1 MMPNWTKQQ
10 EQAIRARNHT
20 ILVSAAAGSGK
31 TAVLVER
38 IVSLVREGASMNRML
53 IVTFTKAAAAEMR
66 QRLAK
71 RISREAISREPAMV
85 KAIDELE
92 TTQISTI
99 HAFCQRVI
107 RSHFEQV
114 GVDPLVRV
122 CDEQQQKLLFEAAFT
137 TAMDELLDERTD
149 ENFLLL
155 ADAWKQD
162 KLLSLT
168 AQLYDFLMALPKPF
182 AWLDEHVEQLS
193 QPLMQQ
199 PWVETLENAAKLQVG
214 AMDDALI
221 AIRSLFDLP
230 NAVMDRMEALN
241 ADAQLVSA
249 LQGLEGEP
257 LRTAVAN
264 FSLPRLSPKRGLSAE
279 EKEWGKRFSDGRT
292 AIKKRAERAN
302 ELLNPDFAQLERE
315 LPAIQAQLRGLAA
328 LVKRTHQHFR
338 EEKNARNCMD
348 FGDME
353 QYTLDILEQ
362 PEVRAQ
368 MQGEFDHIFVDECQD
383 VSQIQDAILQAIHG
397 EQNCLF
403 MVGDVKQSIYRFRKA
418 DPTLFLGR
426 MQTYSEE
433 ETARERKIVLQQNF
447 RSSFPVLD
455 ATNRVFRQTMRPAVT
470 ELTYAPED
478 ELICGL
484 GAREDDPPVMVH
496 LLRGPDIRDALGVSA
511 SEAAQVLK
519 AAGHKE
525 VLRTETRV
533 VAHRIKELLGT
544 TMPDGKTISY
554 RDMVI
559 LLAQTTN
566 LAQTVVDALTEEGI
580 PTFYDGAESYF
591 NLPEIM
597 DMKALLSLL
606 DNAQQDFPLLTVLKM
621 VPFSLTDE
629 ELAQI
634 RLMQTGQNVPFYQA
648 FAKACDGED
657 EFAQKC
663 RKTSEK
669 LETWRFQ
676 AEVMRLSDFIWHLMT
691 DSGYYAAVGALPK
704 GEVRQGNLRML
715 YERAQAFEAEGG
727 VTLAAFITRMDEQE
741 RGGDSM
747 SAKMLTEN
755 EDLVRVMTMHKSKG
769 LEFPVVFLMNLEHSL
784 LRAQTGTMLLHPK
797 LGVALPYINRKL
809 NICRRTLMQ
818 EAFEEQRRLDELAE
832 RARLLYVAMTRT
844 KLHLEL
850 VATVA
855 GDERTKWDLAL
866 PPSDSRVR
874 GALSMIAWV
883 MQAISTD
890 AHTKSTNYPQASTP
904 WDCRDWDELP
914 QKTVDKVGE
923 TEADASKVLSLLQ
936 TAPPEDVFPEKT
948 IQADILPLKTS
959 VSTLVKKQADELP
972 LSDAEEDAE
981 TKHAVDENGTPLL
994 LSELPRRPA
1003 FMEEKRMTAAERG
1016 TLTHRALSLMPLD
1029 ALRAADNIPTVIREA
1044 LAAMQKR
1051 GLFTEEE
1058 LHIISVSAISGYFTS
1073 KIGRRMLQS
1082 GNVRREWAFNLRLTG
1097 QQALLLQGV
1106 IDCAFEENGAW
1117 VLVDYKTDRMD
1128 DEQTLVNRYAEQ
1140 LAWYARALA
1149 EITGKPV
1156 KERYLYAL
1164 RVGKAI
1170 AVPEIDAK

>member
-1 MMPNWTKQQ
+1 MPNWTKQQ

-85 KAIDELE
+85 KALDELE

-99 HAFCQRVI
+99 HSFCQRVI

-122 CDEQQQKLLFEAAFT
+122 CDEQQQKLLFEDAFT

-155 ADAWKQD
+155 ADVWDQD

-182 AWLDEHVEQLS
+182 AWLDAHVEQLS
-193 QPLMQQ
+193 QPIMQQ
-199 PWVETLENAAKLQVG
+199 PWVETLENAAKLQLG

-221 AIRSLFDLP
+221 AMRSLFDLP

-249 LQGLEGEP
+249 LQGLEGKA
-257 LRTAVAN
+257 LQTAVAN
-264 FSLPRLSPKRGLSAE
+264 FSLPRLSPKRGLSTE
-279 EKEWGKRFSDGRT
+279 EKKWGKRFSEGRS

-302 ELLNPDFAQLERE
+302 ELLNPDFGQLERE

-426 MQTYSEE
+426 MQTFSEE

-519 AAGHKE
+519 AADPKE

-533 VAHRIKELLGT
+533 VAQRIKELLGT

-663 RKTSEK
+663 RKISEK

-704 GEVRQGNLRML
+704 GEVRQGNLRLL

-784 LRAQTGTMLLHPK
+784 LRAQIGTMLLHPK

-832 RARLLYVAMTRT
+832 RARLLYVAMTRA

-855 GDERTKWDLAL
+855 GDERTKWELAL

-959 VSTLVKKQADELP
+959 VSALVKKQADELP

-1029 ALRAADNIPTVIREA
+1029 ALRAADDIPRVIREA

-1051 GLFTEEE
+1051 GLFTVDE
-1058 LHIISVSAISGYFTS
+1058 LHIISVGAISGYFTS
-1073 KIGRRMLQS
+1073 EIGRRMLQS

-1097 QQALLLQGV
+1097 KQARLLQGV

-1117 VLVDYKTDRMD
+1117 VLVDYKTDRVD

-1149 EITGKPV
+1149 KITGKPV

>member
-85 KAIDELE
+85 KALDELE

-168 AQLYDFLMALPKPF
+168 ARLYDFLMALPKPF
-182 AWLDEHVEQLS
+182 AWLDEHVDQLS

-362 PEVRAQ
+362 PEVQAQ

-383 VSQIQDAILQAIHG
+383 VSQVQDAILQAIHG

-426 MQTYSEE
+426 MQTFSEDE
-433 ETARERKIVLQQNF
+433 GARERKIVLQQNF

-496 LLRGPDIRDALGVSA
+496 LLRGSDIRGC
-511 SEAAQVLK
+511 
-519 AAGHKE
+519 AG
-525 VLRTETRV
+525 
-533 VAHRIKELLGT
+533 
-544 TMPDGKTISY
+544 
-554 RDMVI
+554 
-559 LLAQTTN
+559 
-566 LAQTVVDALTEEGI
+566 
-580 PTFYDGAESYF
+580 
-591 NLPEIM
+591 
-597 DMKALLSLL
+597 
-606 DNAQQDFPLLTVLKM
+606 
-621 VPFSLTDE
+621 
-629 ELAQI
+629 
-634 RLMQTGQNVPFYQA
+634 
-648 FAKACDGED
+648 GE
-657 EFAQKC
+657 C
-663 RKTSEK
+663 
-669 LETWRFQ
+669 
-676 AEVMRLSDFIWHLMT
+676 
-691 DSGYYAAVGALPK
+691 
-704 GEVRQGNLRML
+704 
-715 YERAQAFEAEGG
+715 
-727 VTLAAFITRMDEQE
+727 E
-741 RGGDSM
+741 RGGWPRGSAADRDARGGAAHQGAFGNDDAGWKDDFVPRHGDS
-747 SAKMLTEN
+747 ACA
-755 EDLVRVMTMHKSKG
+755 DD
-769 LEFPVVFLMNLEHSL
+769 EFGADSCRCADGRGDSDL
-784 LRAQTGTMLLHPK
+784 LRRCGK
-797 LGVALPYINRKL
+797 LFQP
-809 NICRRTLMQ
+809 
-818 EAFEEQRRLDELAE
+818 
-832 RARLLYVAMTRT
+832 
-844 KLHLEL
+844 
-850 VATVA
+850 A
-855 GDERTKWDLAL
+855 GNHGYE
-866 PPSDSRVR
+866 
-874 GALSMIAWV
+874 GAV
-883 MQAISTD
+883 EPD
-890 AHTKSTNYPQASTP
+890 
-904 WDCRDWDELP
+904 
-914 QKTVDKVGE
+914 
-923 TEADASKVLSLLQ
+923 
-936 TAPPEDVFPEKT
+936 
-948 IQADILPLKTS
+948 
-959 VSTLVKKQADELP
+959 
-972 LSDAEEDAE
+972 
-981 TKHAVDENGTPLL
+981 
-994 LSELPRRPA
+994 
-1003 FMEEKRMTAAERG
+1003 
-1016 TLTHRALSLMPLD
+1016 
-1029 ALRAADNIPTVIREA
+1029 
-1044 LAAMQKR
+1044 
-1051 GLFTEEE
+1051 
-1058 LHIISVSAISGYFTS
+1058 
-1073 KIGRRMLQS
+1073 
-1082 GNVRREWAFNLRLTG
+1082 
-1097 QQALLLQGV
+1097 
-1106 IDCAFEENGAW
+1106 
-1117 VLVDYKTDRMD
+1117 
-1128 DEQTLVNRYAEQ
+1128 
-1140 LAWYARALA
+1140 
-1149 EITGKPV
+1149 
-1156 KERYLYAL
+1156 
-1164 RVGKAI
+1164 
-1170 AVPEIDAK
+1170 

>member
-1 MMPNWTKQQ
+1 MPNWTKQQ

-85 KAIDELE
+85 KALDELE

-99 HAFCQRVI
+99 HSFCQRVI

-155 ADAWKQD
+155 ADVWKQET
-162 KLLSLT
+162 LLSLT

-182 AWLDEHVEQLS
+182 AWLDAHVEQLS
-193 QPLMQQ
+193 QPILQQ
-199 PWVETLENAAKLQVG
+199 PWVETLENAAKLQLG

-221 AIRSLFDLP
+221 AMRSLFDLP

-249 LQGLEGEP
+249 LQGLEGEA

-279 EKEWGKRFSDGRT
+279 EKEWGKRFSEGRT

-302 ELLNPDFAQLERE
+302 ELLNPDFGQLEQE

-426 MQTYSEE
+426 MQTFSEE

-496 LLRGPDIRDALGVSA
+496 LLRGPDIRDALGVSV
-511 SEAAQVLK
+511 SEAEQVLK
-519 AAGHKE
+519 AADPKE

-533 VAHRIKELLGT
+533 VAQRIKELLGT

-663 RKTSEK
+663 RKISEK

-832 RARLLYVAMTRT
+832 RARLLYVAMTRA

-855 GDERTKWDLAL
+855 GDERTKWELAL

-874 GALSMIAWV
+874 GALSMITWV

-936 TAPPEDVFPEKT
+936 MAPTEDVFPEKT

-959 VSTLVKKQADELP
+959 VSALMKKQADELP

-1029 ALRAADNIPTVIREA
+1029 ALRAAEDISRIIREA

-1058 LHIISVSAISGYFTS
+1058 LHIISVVAISGYFTS
-1073 KIGRRMLQS
+1073 EIGRRMLQS

-1097 QQALLLQGV
+1097 KQALLLQGV

-1117 VLVDYKTDRMD
+1117 VLVDYKTDRVD
-1128 DEQTLVNRYAEQ
+1128 DEQMLVNRYAEQ

>member
-1 MMPNWTKQQ
+1 MPNWTKQQ

-38 IVSLVREGASMNRML
+38 IVSLVREGALMNRML

-71 RISREAISREPAMV
+71 RISREAISRDPAMV
-85 KAIDELE
+85 KALDELE

-168 AQLYDFLMALPKPF
+168 ARLYDFLMALPKPF
-182 AWLDEHVEQLS
+182 AWLDEHVDQLS

-214 AMDDALI
+214 AMNDALI

-241 ADAQLVSA
+241 ADAQLISA
-249 LQGLEGEP
+249 LQGLEGEA

-383 VSQIQDAILQAIHG
+383 VSQVQDAILQAIHG

-426 MQTYSEE
+426 MQTFSETE
-433 ETARERKIVLQQNF
+433 SARERKIVLQQNF

-496 LLRGPDIRDALGVSA
+496 LLRGPDIRDALEGSA
-511 SEAAQVLK
+511 SEAA
-519 AAGHKE
+519 GHEE
-525 VLRTETRV
+525 VLQTETRV
-533 VAHRIKELLGT
+533 VARRIKELLGT

-559 LLAQTTN
+559 LRA
-566 LAQTVVDALTEEGI
+566 
-580 PTFYDGAESYF
+580 
-591 NLPEIM
+591 
-597 DMKALLSLL
+597 SLL
-606 DNAQQDFPLLTVLKM
+606 DNAKQDFPLLTVLKM

-648 FAKACDGED
+648 FAKACGGED

-663 RKTSEK
+663 RKISEK

-741 RGGDSM
+741 RGGDSI

-769 LEFPVVFLMNLEHSL
+769 LEFPVVFLMNMERRL
-784 LRAQTGTMLLHPK
+784 LLMQTSELMLHPK
-797 LGVALPYINRKL
+797 LGVAMPYINRKL

-818 EAFEEQRRLDELAE
+818 EAFDEQRRLDELAE
-832 RARLLYVAMTRT
+832 RARLLYVAMTRA
-844 KLHLEL
+844 KLYLEL

-855 GDERTKWDLAL
+855 DLERTKWELAL

-874 GALSMIAWV
+874 EAGSMITWV

-936 TAPPEDVFPEKT
+936 TAPPEGVFPEKT
-948 IQADILPLKTS
+948 VQTDILPLKTS
-959 VSTLVKKQADELP
+959 VSALVKKQADALP

-981 TKHAVDENGTPLL
+981 TKHAVDANGTPLL

-1029 ALRAADNIPTVIREA
+1029 ALRAADDIPSVIREA
-1044 LAAMQKR
+1044 LEMMQKR

-1117 VLVDYKTDRMD
+1117 VLVDYKTDRVD

>member
-85 KAIDELE
+85 KALDELE

-241 ADAQLVSA
+241 ADAQLISA

-362 PEVRAQ
+362 LEVRAQ

-383 VSQIQDAILQAIHG
+383 VSQVQDAILQAIHG

-426 MQTYSEE
+426 MQTFSEE

-470 ELTYAPED
+470 ELTYAP
-478 ELICGL
+478 
-484 GAREDDPPVMVH
+484 
-496 LLRGPDIRDALGVSA
+496 
-511 SEAAQVLK
+511 
-519 AAGHKE
+519 
-525 VLRTETRV
+525 
-533 VAHRIKELLGT
+533 
-544 TMPDGKTISY
+544 
-554 RDMVI
+554 
-559 LLAQTTN
+559 
-566 LAQTVVDALTEEGI
+566 
-580 PTFYDGAESYF
+580 
-591 NLPEIM
+591 
-597 DMKALLSLL
+597 
-606 DNAQQDFPLLTVLKM
+606 
-621 VPFSLTDE
+621 
-629 ELAQI
+629 
-634 RLMQTGQNVPFYQA
+634 
-648 FAKACDGED
+648 
-657 EFAQKC
+657 
-663 RKTSEK
+663 
-669 LETWRFQ
+669 
-676 AEVMRLSDFIWHLMT
+676 
-691 DSGYYAAVGALPK
+691 
-704 GEVRQGNLRML
+704 RM
-715 YERAQAFEAEGG
+715 
-727 VTLAAFITRMDEQE
+727 
-741 RGGDSM
+741 S
-747 SAKMLTEN
+747 
-755 EDLVRVMTMHKSKG
+755 
-769 LEFPVVFLMNLEHSL
+769 
-784 LRAQTGTMLLHPK
+784 
-797 LGVALPYINRKL
+797 
-809 NICRRTLMQ
+809 
-818 EAFEEQRRLDELAE
+818 
-832 RARLLYVAMTRT
+832 
-844 KLHLEL
+844 
-850 VATVA
+850 
-855 GDERTKWDLAL
+855 
-866 PPSDSRVR
+866 
-874 GALSMIAWV
+874 
-883 MQAISTD
+883 
-890 AHTKSTNYPQASTP
+890 
-904 WDCRDWDELP
+904 
-914 QKTVDKVGE
+914 
-923 TEADASKVLSLLQ
+923 
-936 TAPPEDVFPEKT
+936 
-948 IQADILPLKTS
+948 
-959 VSTLVKKQADELP
+959 
-972 LSDAEEDAE
+972 
-981 TKHAVDENGTPLL
+981 
-994 LSELPRRPA
+994 
-1003 FMEEKRMTAAERG
+1003 
-1016 TLTHRALSLMPLD
+1016 
-1029 ALRAADNIPTVIREA
+1029 
-1044 LAAMQKR
+1044 
-1051 GLFTEEE
+1051 
-1058 LHIISVSAISGYFTS
+1058 
-1073 KIGRRMLQS
+1073 
-1082 GNVRREWAFNLRLTG
+1082 
-1097 QQALLLQGV
+1097 
-1106 IDCAFEENGAW
+1106 
-1117 VLVDYKTDRMD
+1117 
-1128 DEQTLVNRYAEQ
+1128 
-1140 LAWYARALA
+1140 
-1149 EITGKPV
+1149 
-1156 KERYLYAL
+1156 
-1164 RVGKAI
+1164 
-1170 AVPEIDAK
+1170 

>member
-71 RISREAISREPAMV
+71 RISREAISRDPAMV
-85 KAIDELE
+85 KALDELE

-168 AQLYDFLMALPKPF
+168 EQLYDFLMALPKPF

-241 ADAQLVSA
+241 ADTQLISA
-249 LQGLEGEP
+249 LQGLEGEA
-257 LRTAVAN
+257 LRKAVAN

-383 VSQIQDAILQAIHG
+383 VSQVQDAILQAIHG

-426 MQTYSEE
+426 MQTFSEDE
-433 ETARERKIVLQQNF
+433 GARERKIVLQQNF

-496 LLRGPDIRDALGVSA
+496 LLRGPDIRDALEGSA
-511 SEAAQVLK
+511 SEAA
-519 AAGHKE
+519 GHEE
-525 VLRTETRV
+525 VLQTEARV
-533 VAHRIKELLGT
+533 VARRIKELLGT

-621 VPFSLTDE
+621 VQFSLTDE

-663 RKTSEK
+663 RKISEK

-741 RGGDSM
+741 RGGDSI

-769 LEFPVVFLMNLEHSL
+769 LEFPVVFLMNMERRL
-784 LRAQTGTMLLHPK
+784 LWTQTSELMLHPK
-797 LGVALPYINRKL
+797 LGVAMPYINRKL

-832 RARLLYVAMTRT
+832 RARLLYVAMTRA

-855 GDERTKWDLAL
+855 DLERTKWDLDL

-874 GALSMIAWV
+874 EAGSMITWV

-890 AHTKSTNYPQASTP
+890 AHTKSTNYPQAATP

-936 TAPPEDVFPEKT
+936 TAPPEGVFPEKT
-948 IQADILPLKTS
+948 VQTDILPLKTS
-959 VSTLVKKQADELP
+959 VSALVKKQADALP
-972 LSDAEEDAE
+972 LSDVEEDAE

-1029 ALRAADNIPTVIREA
+1029 ALRAADDIPTVIREA
-1044 LAAMQKR
+1044 LEAMQKR

-1058 LHIISVSAISGYFTS
+1058 LHIISVGAISGYFTS
-1073 KIGRRMLQS
+1073 EIGRRMLQS

-1097 QQALLLQGV
+1097 KQALLLQGV

-1117 VLVDYKTDRMD
+1117 VLVDYKTDRVD

>member
-1 MMPNWTKQQ
+1 MPNWTKQQ

-85 KAIDELE
+85 KALDELE

-99 HAFCQRVI
+99 HSFCQRVI

-149 ENFLLL
+149 EKFLLL
-155 ADAWKQD
+155 ADVWDQD

-182 AWLDEHVEQLS
+182 AWLDAHVEQLS
-193 QPLMQQ
+193 QPIMQQ
-199 PWVETLENAAKLQVG
+199 QWVETLENAAKLQLG

-221 AIRSLFDLP
+221 AMRSLFDLP
-230 NAVMDRMEALN
+230 NSVMDRMEALN
-241 ADAQLVSA
+241 ADAQLVSV
-249 LQGLEGEP
+249 LQGLEGEA

-279 EKEWGKRFSDGRT
+279 EKEWGKRFSEGRT

-368 MQGEFDHIFVDECQD
+368 MQGEFEHIFVDECQD

-426 MQTYSEE
+426 MQTFSANEG
-433 ETARERKIVLQQNF
+433 ARERKIVLQQNF

-519 AAGHKE
+519 AADPKE

-533 VAHRIKELLGT
+533 VAQRIKELLGT

-597 DMKALLSLL
+597 DMKALLSLI
-606 DNAQQDFPLLTVLKM
+606 DNARQDFPLLTVLKM

-663 RKTSEK
+663 RKISEK

-832 RARLLYVAMTRT
+832 RARLLYVAMTRA

-855 GDERTKWDLAL
+855 GDERTKWELAL

-874 GALSMIAWV
+874 GALSMITWV

-890 AHTKSTNYPQASTP
+890 THTKSTNYPQASTP

-914 QKTVDKVGE
+914 KKTVDKVGE
-923 TEADASKVLSLLQ
+923 TEADVSKVLSLLQ
-936 TAPPEDVFPEKT
+936 TAPPEDVFSEKT

-959 VSTLVKKQADELP
+959 VSALVKKQADELP

-1029 ALRAADNIPTVIREA
+1029 ALRAADAIPRVIREA
-1044 LAAMQKR
+1044 LKAMQKR

-1073 KIGRRMLQS
+1073 EIGRRMLQS

-1097 QQALLLQGV
+1097 KQARLLQGV

-1117 VLVDYKTDRMD
+1117 VLVDYKTDRVD
-1128 DEQTLVNRYAEQ
+1128 DEQMLVNRYAEQ

>member
-1 MMPNWTKQQ
+1 MPNWTKQQ

-38 IVSLVREGASMNRML
+38 IVSLVREGVSMNRML

-71 RISREAISREPAMV
+71 RLSREAISREPAMV
-85 KAIDELE
+85 KALDELE

-99 HAFCQRVI
+99 HSFCQRVI

-122 CDEQQQKLLFEAAFT
+122 CDEQQQKLLFESAFT

-155 ADAWKQD
+155 ADAWEQD
-162 KLLSLT
+162 TLLSLT
-168 AQLYDFLMALPKPF
+168 AQLYSFLMALPKPF
-182 AWLDEHVEQLS
+182 AWLDAHVEQLS
-193 QPLMQQ
+193 QPFSTQ
-199 PWVETLENAAKLQVG
+199 PWAKTLENAAKLQLE
-214 AMDDALI
+214 ALDDELM
-221 AIRSLFDLP
+221 AIRRLFDLP
-230 NAVMDRMEALN
+230 NAVMDRLDALN
-241 ADAQLVSA
+241 ADAQLVSV
-249 LQGLEGEP
+249 LQSLEGET
-257 LRTAVAN
+257 LWTAVAN
-264 FSLPRLSPKRGLSAE
+264 FALPRLSPKRGLSEE
-279 EKEWGKRFSDGRT
+279 EKEWGKRFTEGRT
-292 AIKKRAERAN
+292 ALKKRVEKAN
-302 ELLNPDFAQLERE
+302 ALLNPDLARLERE
-315 LPAIQAQLRGLAA
+315 LPAIQAQLRGLSA

-362 PEVRAQ
+362 PEARTQ
-368 MQGEFDHIFVDECQD
+368 MQAEYDHIFVDECQD
-383 VSQIQDAILQAIHG
+383 VSQVQDAILQAIHG

-426 MQTYSEE
+426 MQTFSEDAD
-433 ETARERKIVLQQNF
+433 ARERKIVLQQNF

-470 ELTYAPED
+470 ELSYAPED

-484 GAREDDPPVMVH
+484 GAREDDPPVTVH
-496 LLRGPDIRDALGVSA
+496 LLRTEDI
-511 SEAAQVLK
+511 
-519 AAGHKE
+519 KE
-525 VLRTETRV
+525 EDEQKNATLRTEARV
-533 VAHRIKELLGT
+533 VAQRIKALLET
-544 TMPDGKTISY
+544 QMPDGKTISY

-559 LLAQTTN
+559 LLSQTANVAQEI
-566 LAQTVVDALTEEGI
+566 VEVLTEEGI
-580 PTFYDGAESYF
+580 PTFFDGAESYF
-591 NLPEIM
+591 DLPEIM

-606 DNAQQDFPLLTVLKM
+606 DNAKQDLPLLSVLKM

-634 RLMQTGQNVPFYQA
+634 RLTQTGRDVPFYQA
-648 FAKACDGED
+648 FAKTCNGED
-657 EFAQKC
+657 ELAQKC
-663 RKTSEK
+663 RKIREK

-676 AEVMRLSDFIWHLMT
+676 AEVMRLPDFIWHVMT

-704 GEVRQGNLRML
+704 GALRQGNLRML

-727 VTLAAFITRMDEQE
+727 VTLAAFIARMDEQQ

-747 SAKMLTEN
+747 SAKMLGEN

-769 LEFPVVFLMNLEHSL
+769 LEFPVVFLMNLSRSI
-784 LRAQTGTMLLHPK
+784 LRTQQSAMQLHPK
-797 LGVALPYINRKL
+797 LGVALPYINREM
-809 NICRRTLMQ
+809 NIRRKTLMQ
-818 EAFEEQRRLDELAE
+818 EAFEAQRKLDELAE
-832 RARLLYVAMTRT
+832 RARLLYVAMTRA
-844 KLHLEL
+844 KRHLEL
-850 VATVA
+850 VASVT
-855 GDERTKWDLAL
+855 DKERAKWDAPL
-866 PPSDSRVR
+866 SDSRVADA
-874 GALSMIAWV
+874 GSMMAWV

-890 AHTKSTNYPQASTP
+890 AHTKSTSYPQTSTP
-904 WDCRDWDELP
+904 WICRDWDELP

-923 TEADASKVLSLLQ
+923 EEMDAAKVLSLLHS
-936 TAPPEDVFPEKT
+936 APPEGVFPEKT
-948 IQADILPLKTS
+948 AQTDMLPLKTS
-959 VSTLVKKQADELP
+959 VSALVKKQADALP
-972 LSDAEEDAE
+972 LSDEEEDAE

-1029 ALRAADNIPTVIREA
+1029 ALRTAADVPGAIREA
-1044 LAAMQKR
+1044 LQGMQSR
-1051 GLFTEEE
+1051 GIFTEDE
-1058 LHIISVSAISGYFTS
+1058 LRVINVRAISGYFAS
-1073 KIGRRMLQS
+1073 KLGRRMLQS

-1117 VLVDYKTDRMD
+1117 VLVDYKTDRAD

-1140 LAWYARALA
+1140 LAWYARALT

-1164 RVGKAI
+1164 SVGKAI
-1170 AVPEIDAK
+1170 PVPNLDAK

>member
-1 MMPNWTKQQ
+1 MPNWTKQQ

-71 RISREAISREPAMV
+71 RISREAISRDPAMV
-85 KAIDELE
+85 KALDELE

-99 HAFCQRVI
+99 HAFCQHVI

-122 CDEQQQKLLFEAAFT
+122 CDEQQKLLFESAFT
-137 TAMDELLDERTD
+137 IAMDELLDERTD

-155 ADAWKQD
+155 ADAWEQD
-162 KLLSLT
+162 ALLSLT

-182 AWLDEHVEQLS
+182 AWLDAHVEQLS
-193 QPLMQQ
+193 QPIMQQ
-199 PWVETLENAAKLQVG
+199 PWVETLANAAKLQLG
-214 AMDDALI
+214 ALDDTLM
-221 AIRSLFDLP
+221 AIRRLFDLP
-230 NAVMDRMEALN
+230 NAVMDRLETLDS
-241 ADAQLVSA
+241 DAQLVSVM
-249 LQGLEGEP
+249 QGLDGEA

-264 FSLPRLSPKRGLSAE
+264 FSLPRLSPKRGLSEE
-279 EKEWGKRFSDGRT
+279 EKEWGKRFSEGRT
-292 AIKKRAERAN
+292 ALKKRVEKVN
-302 ELLNPDFAQLERE
+302 QLLNPDFTQLEQE
-315 LPAIQAQLRGLAA
+315 IPAIQAQLRGLAA

-383 VSQIQDAILQAIHG
+383 VSQVQDAILQAIHG

-426 MQTYSEE
+426 LQTFSEDE
-433 ETARERKIVLQQNF
+433 GARERKIVLQQNF

-484 GAREDDPPVMVH
+484 GAREDDPPVTVH
-496 LLRGPDIRDALGVSA
+496 LLPMPDIRDALGMNA
-511 SEAAQVLK
+511 SEKAAFLK
-519 AAGHKE
+519 AADPKE
-525 VLRTETRV
+525 VLRTQTRV
-533 VAHRIKELLGT
+533 VAQRIKELLGT
-544 TMPDGKTISY
+544 RLPEGKTISY

-559 LLAQTTN
+559 LLSQATN
-566 LAQTVVDALTEEGI
+566 LAPVVVDALTEEGI

-634 RLMQTGQNVPFYQA
+634 RLMQMGQTVPFYQA

-657 EFAQKC
+657 ELAQKC
-663 RKTSEK
+663 RKISEK

-704 GEVRQGNLRML
+704 GEARQGNLRML

-741 RGGDSM
+741 RGGDSI

-769 LEFPVVFLMNLEHSL
+769 LEFPVVFLMNMERSL
-784 LRAQTGTMLLHPK
+784 LRTQTSAMLLHPK

-809 NICRRTLMQ
+809 NIRRRTLMQ
-818 EAFEEQRRLDELAE
+818 AAFDEQRRLDELAE
-832 RARLLYVAMTRT
+832 RARLLYVAMTRA

-850 VATVA
+850 VASVA
-855 GDERTKWDLAL
+855 DDEREKWEWAA

-874 GALSMIAWV
+874 EAGSMIAWV

-890 AHTKSTNYPQASTP
+890 AHTKSTSYPQASTP

-923 TEADASKVLSLLQ
+923 AETDAARVLSLLQ
-936 TAPPEDVFPEKT
+936 SAPPEGVFPEKT
-948 IQADILPLKTS
+948 VQADILPLKTS
-959 VSTLVKKQADELP
+959 VSALVKKQADALP

-1029 ALRAADNIPTVIREA
+1029 TLRTAADIPAVIREA
-1044 LAAMQKR
+1044 LQTMQKR

-1058 LHIISVSAISGYFTS
+1058 LRIINVHAISGYFTS

-1082 GNVRREWAFNLRLTG
+1082 GNVRREWAFNLRLTS

-1117 VLVDYKTDRMD
+1117 VLVDYKTDRVD
-1128 DEQTLVNRYAEQ
+1128 DEQALVNRYAEQ
-1140 LAWYARALA
+1140 LAWYARALV

-1156 KERYLYAL
+1156 KERYLFAL
-1164 RVGKAI
+1164 RLGKAI
-1170 AVPEIDAK
+1170 AVPEIAVQ

>member
-1 MMPNWTKQQ
+1 MPNWTKQQ

-85 KAIDELE
+85 KALDELE

-99 HAFCQRVI
+99 HSFCQRVI

-122 CDEQQQKLLFEAAFT
+122 CDEQQQKLLFESAFT
-137 TAMDELLDERTD
+137 TAMDELLDEGMD
-149 ENFLLL
+149 ENFRLL
-155 ADAWKQD
+155 ADAWEQD
-162 KLLSLT
+162 TLLSLT
-168 AQLYDFLMALPKPF
+168 AQLYSFLMALPKPF
-182 AWLDEHVEQLS
+182 AWLDAHVEQLS
-193 QPLMQQ
+193 QPFLAQ
-199 PWVETLENAAKLQVG
+199 PWAETLENAAKLQLE
-214 AMDDALI
+214 ALDDELL
-221 AIRSLFDLP
+221 AIRRLFDLP

-241 ADAQLVSA
+241 ADAQLVSV
-249 LQGLEGEP
+249 LQGLDGEA

-264 FSLPRLSPKRGLSAE
+264 FALPRLSPKRGLSEE
-279 EKEWGKRFSDGRT
+279 EKEWGKRFTEGRT
-292 AIKKRAERAN
+292 ALKKRVEKVNA
-302 ELLNPDFAQLERE
+302 LLNPDLARLERE
-315 LPAIQAQLRGLAA
+315 LPAIQAQLRGLSA

-353 QYTLDILEQ
+353 RYTLDILEQ
-362 PEVRAQ
+362 PEARAQ

-383 VSQIQDAILQAIHG
+383 VSQVQDAILQAIHG

-426 MQTYSEE
+426 MQTFSAE

-478 ELICGL
+478 ELICGI
-484 GAREDDPPVMVH
+484 GAREDDPHVTVH
-496 LLRGPDIRDALGVSA
+496 LLRTEDIKEEDEQKNATLRA
-511 SEAAQVLK
+511 EA
-519 AAGHKE
+519 H
-525 VLRTETRV
+525 V
-533 VAHRIKELLGT
+533 VAQRIKVLLGT
-544 TMPDGKTISY
+544 QMPDGKTISY

-559 LLAQTTN
+559 LLAQTAN
-566 LAQTVVDALTEEGI
+566 VAQEIVDVLTEEGI
-580 PTFYDGAESYF
+580 PTFFDGAESYF
-591 NLPEIM
+591 DLPEIM

-606 DNAQQDFPLLTVLKM
+606 DNAQQDLPLLSVLKM

-634 RLMQTGQNVPFYQA
+634 RLMQTGRDVPFYQA
-648 FAKACDGED
+648 FAKACGGED
-657 EFAQKC
+657 ELAQKC
-663 RKTSEK
+663 RKISEK

-704 GEVRQGNLRML
+704 GALRQGNLRML
-715 YERAQAFEAEGG
+715 YERVQAFEAEGG
-727 VTLAAFITRMDEQE
+727 VTLAAFIARMDEQQ

-747 SAKMLTEN
+747 SAKMLGEN

-769 LEFPVVFLMNLEHSL
+769 LEFPVVFLMNLSRSI
-784 LRAQTGTMLLHPK
+784 LRTRPSAMQLHPK
-797 LGVALPYINRKL
+797 LGVALPYINREL
-809 NICRRTLMQ
+809 NIRRKTLMQ
-818 EAFEEQRRLDELAE
+818 EAFEEQRQLDELAE
-832 RARLLYVAMTRT
+832 RARLLYVAMTRS
-844 KLHLEL
+844 KRHLEL
-850 VATVA
+850 VASVT
-855 GDERTKWDLAL
+855 DKERAKWDAPL
-866 PPSDSRVR
+866 SDSRVKDA
-874 GALSMIAWV
+874 GSMIAWV

-890 AHTKSTNYPQASTP
+890 AHTKSTSYPQASTP

-923 TEADASKVLSLLQ
+923 TETDASKVLSLLQ
-936 TAPPEDVFPEKT
+936 AAPPADVFPEKT
-948 IQADILPLKTS
+948 VQADILPLKTS
-959 VSTLVKKQADELP
+959 VSALVKKQADALP

-981 TKHAVDENGTPLL
+981 TKHAVDENGTSLL

-1029 ALRAADNIPTVIREA
+1029 AMRVAEDVPAAIREA
-1044 LAAMQKR
+1044 LQAMQKR
-1051 GLFTEEE
+1051 GLFTVDE
-1058 LHIISVSAISGYFTS
+1058 LRVIDVRAISGYFTS
-1073 KIGRRMLQS
+1073 EIGRRMLQS
-1082 GNVRREWAFNLRLTG
+1082 GNVRREWAFNLRLMG
-1097 QQALLLQGV
+1097 QQAMLLQGV

-1117 VLVDYKTDRMD
+1117 VLVDYKTDRVD
-1128 DEQTLVNRYAEQ
+1128 DEQALVDRYAEQ
-1140 LAWYARALA
+1140 LAWYARALV

>member
-1 MMPNWTKQQ
+1 MPNWTKQQ

-85 KAIDELE
+85 KALDELE

-99 HAFCQRVI
+99 HSFCQRVI

-122 CDEQQQKLLFEAAFT
+122 CDEQQQKLLFEDAFT

-155 ADAWKQD
+155 ADAWKQET
-162 KLLSLT
+162 LLSLT

-182 AWLDEHVEQLS
+182 AWLDAHVEQLS
-193 QPLMQQ
+193 QPIMQQ
-199 PWVETLENAAKLQVG
+199 PWVETLESAAKLQLG

-221 AIRSLFDLP
+221 AMRSLFDLP

-249 LQGLEGEP
+249 LQGLEGEA

-264 FSLPRLSPKRGLSAE
+264 FSLPRLSPKRGLSEE
-279 EKEWGKRFSDGRT
+279 EKEWGKRFSEGRT

-302 ELLNPDFAQLERE
+302 ELLNPDFGQLERE
-315 LPAIQAQLRGLAA
+315 LPAIQAQLSGLAA

-418 DPTLFLGR
+418 DPTLFLRR

-496 LLRGPDIRDALGVSA
+496 LLRGPDIKDALGVSA

-519 AAGHKE
+519 AADPKE

-533 VAHRIKELLGT
+533 VAQRIKELLGT

-663 RKTSEK
+663 RKISEK

-715 YERAQAFEAEGG
+715 YERAQVFEAEGG

-755 EDLVRVMTMHKSKG
+755 EALVRVMTMHKSKG

-832 RARLLYVAMTRT
+832 RARLLYVAMTRA

-855 GDERTKWDLAL
+855 GDERTKWELAL

-874 GALSMIAWV
+874 GALSMITWV

-890 AHTKSTNYPQASTP
+890 AHTKSTNYPQAATP

-959 VSTLVKKQADELP
+959 VSALVKKQADELP

-1029 ALRAADNIPTVIREA
+1029 ALRAADDIPRVIREA

-1058 LHIISVSAISGYFTS
+1058 LHIISVGAISGYFTS
-1073 KIGRRMLQS
+1073 EIGRRMLQS

-1097 QQALLLQGV
+1097 KQARLLQGV

-1117 VLVDYKTDRMD
+1117 VLVDYKTDRVD
-1128 DEQTLVNRYAEQ
+1128 DEQMLVNRYAEQ

-1170 AVPEIDAK
+1170 AVPEIDEK